1 MKTILVV
8 DDEPRMLSAISRSL
22 ERFGF
27 NVLQASDGREA
38 MDLLADNT
46 VDLTI
51 SDVFM
56 PDVDGMEFTIRVK
69 RRFPDAKIIAMTGGG
84 LLQKKE
90 VLEIART
97 VGASA
102 TLSKPFQLS
111 ELMDVVNEVLQINE
125 QGASIDDGAKIVGE

>member
-8 DDEPRMLSAISRSL
+8 DDEPRRLSAISRSL